1 MVISPSSSIGRLR
14 FDINVHPV
22 FAVKSACHVFYFI
35 SLANAGPFCVYRRL
49 LPCIIFIR
57 SLRHRSHRTP
67 RMRHLRYEIR
77 KRLEYNLALDATLA
91 EVIGEVKAR
100 WKDDVF
106 LKTDSE
112 VFPLNEAVL

>member
-1 MVISPSSSIGRLR
+1 
-14 FDINVHPV
+14 
-22 FAVKSACHVFYFI
+22 
-35 SLANAGPFCVYRRL
+35 
-49 LPCIIFIR
+49 
-57 SLRHRSHRTP
+57 
-67 RMRHLRYEIR
+67 MRHLRYEIR

-100 WKDDVF
+100 RKDDVF